1 MRINFVEAVKPAI
14 EDVEVR
20 NFLAFC
26 LTLDQPN
33 RGFYTFAKKDSMS
46 KKALVSEKLSLLF
59 L

>member
-1 MRINFVEAVKPAI
+1 MDFVGAVKPAI

-33 RGFYTFAKKDSMS
+33 RSSYTFKES